1 MVARAQSRRAAPRA
15 RPAAAPLGALELRVL
30 LALSR
35 GRTLGEAAARLEVDA
50 STVFRVVQ
58 RTERALGQRVFDRSR
73 DGYRPTDLGLRLV
86 GHAERVEAELEAARS
101 AAALGVGAVSGTV
114 RVSTTDTLLHA
125 LVLPTLAPLLAAH
138 PDLVLQMRA
147 TNERVD
153 LTQRE
158 ADIALRA
165 TSKPPPHLI
174 GRELGPIRVAVYAP
188 RALAPRLRRS
198 ARDLAALPW
207 LAVDEA
213 LPEHPSV
220 RWRKRHLPS
229 VVPRVVA
236 DSVLSVVEGIAGG
249 AGVGIVPLFAAAG
262 RSDLVALTPPLDDAE
277 TTLWLLTHPESR
289 HLRRIAGVAAHLA
302 GAIRL
307 A

>member
-86 GHAERVEAELEAARS
+86 GHA
-101 AAALGVGAVSGTV
+101 V

-188 RALAPRLRRS
+188 RALAPRLRRT
-198 ARDLAALPW
+198 APDLAALPW

-229 VVPRVVA
+229 VVPRVV
-236 DSVLSVVEGIAGG
+236 
-249 AGVGIVPLFAAAG
+249 
-262 RSDLVALTPPLDDAE
+262 
-277 TTLWLLTHPESR
+277 
-289 HLRRIAGVAAHLA
+289 
-302 GAIRL
+302 
-307 A
+307 

>member
-1 MVARAQSRRAAPRA
+1 MVARAQSRRGPPRA
-15 RPAAAPLGALELRVL
+15 RDAPSPLDALELRVA
-30 LALSR
+30 LALAR
-35 GRTLGEAAARLEVDA
+35 GRTLAEAAARLEVDA

-86 GHAERVEAELEAARS
+86 AHAERIEAELEAART
-101 AAALGVGAVSGTV
+101 AAAQGVGAVSGTV
-114 RVSTTDTLLHA
+114 RLSTTDTLLHA
-125 LVLPTLAPLLAAH
+125 LVLPTVAPLLAAH
-138 PDLVLQMRA
+138 PELVLHLRA

-158 ADIALRA
+158 ADIAVRA
-165 TSKPPPHLI
+165 TSKPPPHLV
-174 GRELGPIRVAVYAP
+174 GRELGPIRVAVYAAQ
-188 RALAPRLRRS
+188 ALARRQRRN
-198 ARDLAALPW
+198 AADLAALPW

-220 RWRKRHLPS
+220 RWRKRHLPA

-236 DSVLSVVEGIAGG
+236 DSVLSVVEGIAAG
-249 AGVGIVPLFAAAG
+249 AGVGIVPLFVAEA
-262 RSDLVALTPPLDDAE
+262 RSDLVAPTPPLDDAE

-289 HLRRIAGVAAHLA
+289 HLRRIAAVASHLA